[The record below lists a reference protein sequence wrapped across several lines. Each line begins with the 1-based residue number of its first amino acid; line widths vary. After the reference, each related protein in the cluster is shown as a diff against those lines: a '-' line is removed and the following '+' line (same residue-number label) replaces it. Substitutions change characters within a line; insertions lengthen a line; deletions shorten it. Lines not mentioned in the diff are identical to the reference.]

1 MDMLDE
7 FSPDTQILLAN
18 DEELNSAHWGMKVV
32 RLDNQEVDAV
42 VIYPLSHTVMEE
54 NDFSYIGTTILE
66 DATIEPSLLD
76 EKIED

>member
-1 MDMLDE
+1 MLDE